1 MFNVLMSYVISV
13 SCVCTLNM
21 CGADTVREDV
31 VRGVHTRHTCDVHSC
46 VHCNG
51 DVALSTN

>member
-31 VRGVHTRHTCDVHSC
+31 VRGVHTRVMYIHVCTVTVRWH
-46 VHCNG
+46 
-51 DVALSTN
+51 